1 MTAAPHDPRPTN
13 AKAAEIG
20 AALAKPPTGRVL
32 RAGLAYFGWVFGAGF
47 LLGMV
52 RVPLLVPRLGTRWA
66 ELLEMPVMALVI
78 WFAAR
83 RIVRVHALPAAAAPR
98 LAAGALALALLLA
111 AELGLGM
118 WLSGGSVAEVVAA
131 RDPVSGSVYLAMLLV
146 FALMPAALAW
156 RERLAR
162 S

>member
-1 MTAAPHDPRPTN
+1 MTAAPPEPSPT
-13 AKAAEIG
+13 AVPEAG
-20 AALAKPPTGRVL
+20 TALAKPPAGRVL
-32 RAGLAYFGWVFGAGF
+32 RAGVAYFGWVFGAGF
-47 LLGMV
+47 LLGVV

-98 LAAGALALALLLA
+98 LAAGSLALALLVA
-111 AELGLGM
+111 AELGLGT
-118 WLSGGSVAEVVAA
+118 WLSGRSVADVVAA
-131 RDPVSGSVYLAMLLV
+131 RDPVSGPVYLAMLLV

-156 RERLAR
+156 RERR
-162 S
+162 VGP